1 MTIRSG
7 YNSNSN
13 SSFNVSGFYRGIVK
27 SVGSGVVSLVIPNL
41 SGPTTVY
48 ENIKYVG
55 FLPSVD
61 DYVWVSFIEGKAKN
75 PLAFSLDTVSSGDIT
90 AVTAGTA
97 LSGGGS
103 SGDVTLNFA
112 PSELS
117 SVTVATDDKV
127 VIADTSDSDNP
138 KHVTAQSIANLAS
151 ASPGGSDHQVQ
162 FNDNS
167 SFGGDANFTY
177 DGSAVGIGATLTV
190 GVNDTGHDVKFFG
203 ATDGKYMEWDESDD
217 QLDVTGKLDVT
228 GETTIT
234 HSTGNYVLMG
244 GNGNEQIKLVSDNG
258 TGRPYIAFHNQD
270 ASGTLDRKGY
280 IGFPQ
285 AASDSSTIYIRSD
298 QGVIDMSATEMTSL
312 TLSGNA
318 DFNGDLDVDG
328 TTNLDV
334 VDIDGAV
341 DMASTLN
348 VATSVGIGTTSPVGQ
363 LSVDSQ
369 NRQIS
374 IIDSGTTNYAEIRA
388 HAVDSATSYA
398 NVNYNAY
405 SHNFVIEGDRKL
417 YIDNNGDVLPDTD
430 SEIDLGNSSRY
441 FANAFIDS
449 IYVSNEIIAADGS
462 SSDPAYCFSS
472 DNSAGMY
479 LVSSG
484 TLGWSIA
491 AAELYMNA
499 TSLYP
504 AYNEGLDLGK
514 SGNVWN
520 HFWLGQADTFSSGG
534 YYTLRSKDSDRKVRE
549 LVSSERFKKD
559 IVDLPLSEAYKVLD
573 ARVIKYRGADDDS
586 SVPLEVGLSA
596 ESLHNAGYEYAVRYD
611 EGHWGTTPRSI
622 YYEYLTAPLI
632 AIIKD
637 LKARIEVLE
646 G

>member
-1 MTIRSG
+1 M
-7 YNSNSN
+7 
-13 SSFNVSGFYRGIVK
+13 
-27 SVGSGVVSLVIPNL
+27 VSLVIPNL

-177 DGSAVGIGATLTV
+177 DGSAVGLGATLTV
-190 GVNDTGHDVKFFG
+190 GVNGTGHDVKFFG
-203 ATDGKYMEWDESDD
+203 DTTGKYMEWDQSDD

-280 IGFPQ
+280 IGFPE
-285 AASDSSTIYIRSD
+285 AASDSSDIYIRSD

-318 DFNGDLDVDG
+318 DFNGD
-328 TTNLDV
+328 
-334 VDIDGAV
+334 
-341 DMASTLN
+341 
-348 VATSVGIGTTSPVGQ
+348 
-363 LSVDSQ
+363 
-369 NRQIS
+369 
-374 IIDSGTTNYAEIRA
+374 
-388 HAVDSATSYA
+388 
-398 NVNYNAY
+398 
-405 SHNFVIEGDRKL
+405 F
-417 YIDNNGDVLPDTD
+417 
-430 SEIDLGNSSRY
+430 
-441 FANAFIDS
+441 
-449 IYVSNEIIAADGS
+449 
-462 SSDPAYCFSS
+462 
-472 DNSAGMY
+472 
-479 LVSSG
+479 
-484 TLGWSIA
+484 
-491 AAELYMNA
+491 
-499 TSLYP
+499 
-504 AYNEGLDLGK
+504 
-514 SGNVWN
+514 
-520 HFWLGQADTFSSGG
+520 
-534 YYTLRSKDSDRKVRE
+534 
-549 LVSSERFKKD
+549 
-559 IVDLPLSEAYKVLD
+559 
-573 ARVIKYRGADDDS
+573 
-586 SVPLEVGLSA
+586 
-596 ESLHNAGYEYAVRYD
+596 
-611 EGHWGTTPRSI
+611 
-622 YYEYLTAPLI
+622 
-632 AIIKD
+632 
-637 LKARIEVLE
+637 
-646 G
+646 

>member
-1 MTIRSG
+1 MPEANYPGSLDADSNDSLPKTISNTANLNSPNHAEMHGRSNDAVIELETKVG
-7 YNSNSN
+7 TGASTASTGA
-13 SSFNVSGFYRGIVK
+13 VLIGT
-27 SVGSGVVSLVIPNL
+27 GSGASA
-41 SGPTTVY
+41 
-48 ENIKYVG
+48 
-55 FLPSVD
+55 
-61 DYVWVSFIEGKAKN
+61 W
-75 PLAFSLDTVSSGDIT
+75 
-90 AVTAGTA
+90 
-97 LSGGGS
+97 
-103 SGDVTLNFA
+103 
-112 PSELS
+112 
-117 SVTVATDDKV
+117 
-127 VIADTSDSDNP
+127 DTSP
-138 KHVTAQSIANLAS
+138 TFL
-151 ASPGGSDHQVQ
+151 G
-162 FNDNS
+162 
-167 SFGGDANFTY
+167 
-177 DGSAVGIGATLTV
+177 AVTV

-417 YIDNNGDVLPDTD
+417 YIDNNGDILPDTD
-430 SEIDLGNSSRY
+430 SEIDLGNGSRF
-441 FANAFIDS
+441 FAKAYIDEISIGSTTGPILTKGDNNALRIETGDGFLDIGAQTANS
-449 IYVSNEIIAADGS
+449 VHIYGENTYLFLGTADTARIGLQS
-462 SSDPAYCFSS
+462 TAFYP
-472 DNSAGMY
+472 NS
-479 LVSSG
+479 
-484 TLGWSIA
+484 T
-491 AAELYMNA
+491 A
-499 TSLYP
+499 TIS
-504 AYNEGLDLGK
+504 LGK
-514 SGNVWN
+514 SGKVWDF
-520 HFWLGQADTFSSGG
+520 FWLDQANTFSSGG
-534 YYTLRSKDSDRKVRE
+534 YYTLRSRDSDRQVME
-549 LVSSERFKKD
+549 LTSSERFKKD
-559 IVDLPLSEAYKVLD
+559 IVDLPLNEAYQILD
-573 ARVIKYRGADDDS
+573 ARPIKYRGIDDDS
-586 SVPLEVGLSA
+586 SVPLEAGLSA
-596 ESLHNAGYEYAVRYD
+596 ESLHEAGYEYAVRYD
-611 EGHWGTTPRSI
+611 EGHWGETPRSI